1 MEVYEIL
8 KTMVVLFSIIL
19 LGYFVNK
26 IKILDKTTNV
36 KLSQLVLKVTT
47 PALILSSVA
56 SGGESLVDKGEII
69 SIFFIGIGMY
79 LFSILFAWV
88 VVKLLKYND
97 ENSAIYQMMI
107 IFPNY
112 GFIGYPILGSL
123 YGNSVIFPYSIL
135 HIPFNVLLFSYG
147 VYLIKKGDG
156 GNKFKFKDVVN
167 PGVIA
172 SLIAMFIF
180 LLDIKLPDLFVQT
193 CSLVGDSTI
202 PLSMLLI
209 GSSLALIP
217 IKSIFTESKIYV
229 ITFIKLIIFPIIIF
243 YIAKIFLNDELI
255 ISFIILSVALPTAS
269 SVGMLTT
276 QYGLS
281 EKIGSVGVFI
291 TTILSIITLPF
302 IMALLLV

>member
-26 IKILDKTTNV
+26 IKILDKTTNM

-79 LFSILFAWV
+79 LFLILFAWG

-97 ENSAIYQMMI
+97 ENSVIYQMMI

-135 HIPFNVLLFSYG
+135 HIPFNLLLFSYG

-156 GNKFKFKDVVN
+156 GNKFKFKDVLN

-217 IKSIFTESKIYV
+217 IKSIFNESKIYV
-229 ITFIKLIIFPIIIF
+229 ITCIKLIIFPIIIF

-302 IMALLLV
+302 IIALLLV